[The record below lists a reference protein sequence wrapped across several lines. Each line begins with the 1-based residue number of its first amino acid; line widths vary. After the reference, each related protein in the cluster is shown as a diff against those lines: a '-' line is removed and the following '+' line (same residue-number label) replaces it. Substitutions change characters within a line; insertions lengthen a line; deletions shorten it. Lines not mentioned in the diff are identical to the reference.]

1 MRNYKEILEKHGIK
15 PKKYK
20 KIGKVMIASDEEKS
34 VAIKPR
40 NRNQNLKIYHYL
52 ESRNFH
58 YYPKRY
64 SNSFDDY
71 EVTEYVESI
80 DMPKEQKMMDLVE
93 LASLLHAKT
102 THYKEV
108 DLEDYKKLYEDI
120 HNNILYLQ
128 SDYRDLITLIE
139 QEVFM
144 SPSDYLLARNI
155 TKIFSALQ
163 FCEHELEEWYQL
175 VKEKRKQRVVVLH
188 NNLELSHFI
197 RNNQSYFINWEKA
210 KIDSPVFDLYKLYK
224 RSALDFDFDELM
236 KKYERGYSLLEEER
250 KLFFILISLP
260 DKLEKGEEEY
270 KNTLLV
276 NRMIDY
282 LYKTDLFLSPY
293 YTKERINQ

>member
-1 MRNYKEILEKHGIK
+1 MHYKEVFERYQIT

-20 KIGKVMIASDEEKS
+20 KIGKVLIVEGTNQS
-34 VAIKPR
+34 VVIKPR
-40 NRNQNLKIYHYL
+40 NRSQNLKIYHYL
-52 ESRNFH
+52 DSRNFH

-64 SNSFDDY
+64 STPLDDY
-71 EVTEYVESI
+71 EVTEYIEGM
-80 DMPKEQKMMDLVE
+80 DMPKEQEMMDLVE
-93 LASLLHAKT
+93 LVSLLHAKT

-120 HNNILYLQ
+120 HNNILYLK
-128 SDYRDLITLIE
+128 SDYRDMITLIE

-155 TKIFSALQ
+155 SKVFSALD
-163 FCEHELEEWYQL
+163 FCEHELEKWYKL
-175 VKEKRKQRVVVLH
+175 IEEKRKQRVVVLH

-197 RNNQSYFINWEKA
+197 RNKQSYLINWEKA
-210 KIDSPVFDLYKLYK
+210 KIDSPIFDLYKLYK
-224 RSALDFDFDELM
+224 RSALDFEFDELM
-236 KKYERGYSLLEEER
+236 KKYERGYPLLEEER

-260 DKLEKGEEEY
+260 DKLEKGNDEY
-270 KNTLLV
+270 KNTLLI

-293 YTKERINQ
+293 YTNE